1 MSEKEFGKQLTDL
14 EKGLYNYARSLKLST
29 DDAKDLV
36 QETFLKAIMNR
47 HKYADKGYLKA
58 WTIAIMRNTFINN
71 YRRNTLINQKT
82 DQTNESFFIN
92 QTNSVAQE
100 NPDSEY
106 SFKEISN
113 NIELLNK
120 KFRIPFRMYV
130 DGYKYKEISEII
142 KVKIGTVKSRIFFA
156 RKELKDRI
164 EM

>member
-1 MSEKEFGKQLTDL
+1 MSEREFGKQLTVL
-14 EKGLYNYARSLKLST
+14 EKNLYSYARSLKLNT

-71 YRRNTLINQKT
+71 YRRNTLINQKIDKT
-82 DQTNESFFIN
+82 SESYFIN

-100 NPDSEY
+100 NPDSDY
-106 SFKEISN
+106 SYKELNN

-120 KFRIPFRMYV
+120 KFRIPFKMYV
-130 DGYKYKEISEII
+130 EGYKYKEISEKI
-142 KVKIGTVKSRIFFA
+142 KVNIGTVKSRIFFA
-156 RKELKDRI
+156 RKELKDLLTK
-164 EM
+164 